1 MKGCTRANALYAD
14 WWWVKGS
21 NLRCLPHGWRIYS
34 ALTSPLVI
42 THLEENC
49 GRCEGLEPSELDSLN
64 LVVIQFWFAVCPQE
78 RERWTAESNGLNPL
92 IAVSPPEETSHLYYT
107 GEPPHIQTANA
118 LDNPV
123 GLRWR

>member
-1 MKGCTRANALYAD
+1 MQVSHT
-14 WWWVKGS
+14 
-21 NLRCLPHGWRIYS
+21 
-34 ALTSPLVI
+34 VI
-42 THLEENC
+42 KNC
-49 GRCEGLEPSELDSLN
+49 GRCEGFGPSELDLHN

-78 RERWTAESNGLNPL
+78 RKRWTAESNGLNPL
-92 IAVSPPEETSHLYYT
+92 LAVSPPEEMSRLFYT